1 MIEKQKPIMIA
12 WEFAFS
18 LVVMYNMITVPLY
31 ICFPWIVEI
40 HTTEDKVIDYSVE
53 LLWVL

>member
-1 MIEKQKPIMIA
+1 MIEKHKTIMVA

-18 LVVMYNMITVPLY
+18 LVIMYNMITVPLY
-31 ICFPWIVEI
+31 ICFPWIVEK
-40 HTTEDKVIDYSVE
+40 TTTKEKVVDYTVE